1 MQEVFRSLPVSESTQ
16 RAAAAAGIVAFVG
29 GSAAVWAFDPSTTHF
44 LPVCPL
50 YALTG
55 CACPGCGLTR
65 AFHSLFHGD
74 VITALD
80 FNALLPIWVGLFGY
94 LFVSLVLTATR
105 GRGLSWKWISP
116 GMLAGFLVLL
126 ILFGVLRNLPYYPF
140 SILFP

>member
-1 MQEVFRSLPVSESTQ
+1 
-16 RAAAAAGIVAFVG
+16 
-29 GSAAVWAFDPSTTHF
+29 
-44 LPVCPL
+44 
-50 YALTG
+50 
-55 CACPGCGLTR
+55 
-65 AFHSLFHGD
+65 LFHGD

-80 FNALLPIWVGLFGY
+80 FNALLPIWVGVFGY